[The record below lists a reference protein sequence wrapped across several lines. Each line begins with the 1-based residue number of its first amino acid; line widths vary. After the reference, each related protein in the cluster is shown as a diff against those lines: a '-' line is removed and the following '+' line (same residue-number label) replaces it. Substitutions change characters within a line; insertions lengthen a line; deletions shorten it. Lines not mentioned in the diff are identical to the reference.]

1 MVPVQSD
8 VLLVEQLQRLVER
21 LGEPVER
28 EHVEARE
35 QFPEEIQVAVRA
47 RIGANARDLAV
58 VELNEL
64 GRLSRT
70 ARSVVVRLEEGLRTG
85 KAIPDQGSDERPE
98 LTFGVR
104 THPDDSIPLVEY
116 DERRLLHRDGHGGDI
131 LRRGSEGV
139 EQCPNGQSGSGTGQV
154 RARRRYAPPVGNAVI
169 VSAVRT
175 PFGRL
180 GGGLAAYPAT
190 ELGALAIRAALDR
203 VGLEPGEVEYVI
215 MGQVLQAG
223 VGQAPA
229 RQAAVAA
236 GIPKEIPAD
245 TINKV
250 CASSI
255 RAIQIAD
262 LMIRTGDHELVV
274 TGGMES
280 MSNAPYLLP
289 KARFG
294 YRLGNG
300 EVVDHMV
307 FDGLTSSFDGLHMV
321 AQASLV
327 SRELGISRE
336 EQDEWAYRSHQRAAA
351 AQDDGRFDD
360 EIVPVGDVTAD
371 EGVRRDTTLEKLAAL
386 KPVFDP
392 DGTTTAG
399 NAPGVNDGASCV
411 VVCSEEFA
419 ARRGL
424 EPLATIL
431 AQGYVADDFAYLAR
445 TPARAGEQALAK
457 AGKTID
463 DVSRVEINEAFSS
476 VAKNSTRMLG
486 ADEEIVNVNGGA
498 VALGHPIGA
507 SGGRI
512 VTTMIHELRRSG
524 GGLGLAAICSGGGQ
538 GDALLI
544 EV

>member
-1 MVPVQSD
+1 VP
-8 VLLVEQLQRLVER
+8 
-21 LGEPVER
+21 
-28 EHVEARE
+28 
-35 QFPEEIQVAVRA
+35 
-47 RIGANARDLAV
+47 
-58 VELNEL
+58 
-64 GRLSRT
+64 
-70 ARSVVVRLEEGLRTG
+70 RS
-85 KAIPDQGSDERPE
+85 
-98 LTFGVR
+98 
-104 THPDDSIPLVEY
+104 
-116 DERRLLHRDGHGGDI
+116 
-131 LRRGSEGV
+131 
-139 EQCPNGQSGSGTGQV
+139 
-154 RARRRYAPPVGNAVI
+154 VI

-180 GGGLAAYPAT
+180 GGGLAKLPAT
-190 ELGALAIRAALDR
+190 ELGATAIRAALER
-203 VGLEPGEVEYVI
+203 AGLDGGEVEYVI

-229 RQAAVAA
+229 RQAAVRA
-236 GIPKEIPAD
+236 GIPKEVPAD

-255 RAIQIAD
+255 RALEIAD
-262 LMIRTGDHELVV
+262 LMIRAGGHELVV

-289 KARFG
+289 HARFG

-307 FDGLTSSFDGLHMV
+307 FDGLTSTFDGLHMV
-321 AQASLV
+321 QQASKV
-327 SRELGISRE
+327 SRELRISRE

-351 AQDDGRFDD
+351 AQDEGRFAD
-360 EIVPVGDVTAD
+360 EIVPVGDVLAD
-371 EGVRRDTTLEKLAAL
+371 ESIRRDTTLEKLAAL
-386 KPVFDP
+386 RPVLDP
-392 DGTTTAG
+392 EGTTTAG

-411 VVCSEEFA
+411 IVCSEAFA
-419 ARRGL
+419 ERRGL

-431 AQGYVADDFAYLAR
+431 AQGYVADDYAYLAR
-445 TPARAGEQALAK
+445 TPARAGEQALAR
-457 AGKTID
+457 AGKEIG
-463 DVSRVEINEAFSS
+463 DVKRVEINEAFSS

-486 ADEEIVNVNGGA
+486 VDEAIVNVNGGA

-512 VTTMIHELRRSG
+512 VTTMVHELRREG

-538 GDALLI
+538 GDALLV

>member
-1 MVPVQSD
+1 VS
-8 VLLVEQLQRLVER
+8 
-21 LGEPVER
+21 
-28 EHVEARE
+28 
-35 QFPEEIQVAVRA
+35 
-47 RIGANARDLAV
+47 
-58 VELNEL
+58 
-64 GRLSRT
+64 
-70 ARSVVVRLEEGLRTG
+70 RSV
-85 KAIPDQGSDERPE
+85 
-98 LTFGVR
+98 
-104 THPDDSIPLVEY
+104 
-116 DERRLLHRDGHGGDI
+116 
-131 LRRGSEGV
+131 
-139 EQCPNGQSGSGTGQV
+139 
-154 RARRRYAPPVGNAVI
+154 I
-169 VSAVRT
+169 VLAVRT

-180 GGGLAAYPAT
+180 GGGLASHQAT
-190 ELGALAIRAALDR
+190 ALGSIAIRAALERGRLQPED
-203 VGLEPGEVEYVI
+203 VEYVI

-223 VGQAPA
+223 AGQAPA
-229 RQAAVAA
+229 RQAAVGA

-255 RAIQIAD
+255 RAIEIAD
-262 LMIRTGDHELVV
+262 LMIRAGGRELVV

-307 FDGLTSSFDGLHMV
+307 FDGLTSTFDGLHMV
-321 AQASLV
+321 EQASLV
-327 SRELGISRE
+327 SRELGITRE
-336 EQDEWAYRSHQRAAA
+336 EQDEWAFRSHQRAAA
-351 AQDDGRFDD
+351 AQDAGRFAD
-360 EIVPVGDVTAD
+360 EIVAVGEVTGD
-371 EGVRRDTTLEKLAAL
+371 EGIRRDTTLEKLAAL
-386 KPVFDP
+386 QPVFDP

-419 ARRGL
+419 ERRGL

-431 AQGYVADDFAYLAR
+431 SQGYVADDYAYLAR

-457 AGKTID
+457 AGRTID

-486 ADEEIVNVNGGA
+486 ADEDVVNVNGGA

-512 VTTMIHELRRSG
+512 VATMVHDLRRSG

>member
-1 MVPVQSD
+1 M
-8 VLLVEQLQRLVER
+8 
-21 LGEPVER
+21 
-28 EHVEARE
+28 
-35 QFPEEIQVAVRA
+35 
-47 RIGANARDLAV
+47 
-58 VELNEL
+58 
-64 GRLSRT
+64 
-70 ARSVVVRLEEGLRTG
+70 ARS
-85 KAIPDQGSDERPE
+85 
-98 LTFGVR
+98 
-104 THPDDSIPLVEY
+104 
-116 DERRLLHRDGHGGDI
+116 
-131 LRRGSEGV
+131 
-139 EQCPNGQSGSGTGQV
+139 
-154 RARRRYAPPVGNAVI
+154 VI

-180 GGGLAAYPAT
+180 GGGLAHIPAT
-190 ELGALAIRAALDR
+190 ELGAIAIRAALER
-203 VGLEPGEVEYVI
+203 LAVEAEEVEYVI

-223 VGQAPA
+223 AGQAPA
-229 RQAAVAA
+229 RQAAVGA
-236 GIPKEIPAD
+236 GIPKEVPAD

-262 LMIRTGDHELVV
+262 VMIRAGGHELVV

-289 KARFG
+289 KGRFG

-300 EVVDHMV
+300 EVLDHMV
-307 FDGLTSSFDGLHMV
+307 FDGLSSTFDGLHMV
-321 AQASLV
+321 QQASKV

-336 EQDEWAYRSHQRAAA
+336 EQDQWAYRSHQRAAA
-351 AQDDGRFDD
+351 AQDEGKFAD
-360 EIVPVGDVTAD
+360 ELVPVGDVTAD
-371 EGVRRDTTLEKLAAL
+371 EGVRRDTTLERLAAL
-386 KPVFDP
+386 QPVFDP

-419 ARRGL
+419 SRRGL
-424 EPLATIL
+424 EPLATVL
-431 AQGYVADDFAYLAR
+431 AQGYVADDYAYLAR

-457 AGKTID
+457 AGKTIAE
-463 DVSRVEINEAFSS
+463 VKRVEINEAFAS

-486 ADEEIVNVNGGA
+486 ADEAIVNVNGGA

-512 VTTMIHELRRSG
+512 VSTLVHELAREG

-544 EV
+544 EVDRAK